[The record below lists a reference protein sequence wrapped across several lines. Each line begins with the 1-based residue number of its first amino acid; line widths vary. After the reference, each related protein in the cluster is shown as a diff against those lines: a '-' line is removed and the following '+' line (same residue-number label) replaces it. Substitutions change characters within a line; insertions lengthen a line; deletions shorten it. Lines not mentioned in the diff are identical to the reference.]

1 MFPEVE
7 DTWMETT
14 LPSRHKF
21 RLHCT
26 AETPWQ
32 KTVLEDVFFK
42 MILLEVAP
50 IFNSMGLT

>member
-32 KTVLEDVFFK
+32 KTVLEDVFLK
-42 MILLEVAP
+42 MILLEVAS